1 MDLLNARLA
10 RSAAR
15 NRGFTLIELMIVVL
29 IIGIVAVIAGPGIT
43 NRLRESRADRMGQ
56 QIALSFR
63 DARLRAMGR
72 GFAVLVRYSAT
83 GFQVIEALPSGG
95 LNNCEPRLPPT
106 CLNTTW
112 SSATETRVVE
122 TVNLANLTNS
132 LTAAVTLQPANTAVT
147 ALEVCYSSRGRT
159 FSRTAAA
166 TPFTPMTNTIDVLIS
181 RGTNTLSRHV
191 LILPNGMARLAL

>member
-15 NRGFTLIELMIVVL
+15 SRGFTLIELMIVVL

-63 DARLRAMGR
+63 GARLRAMGR

-83 GFQVIEALPSGG
+83 GFQVIEALPSVG
-95 LNNCEPRLPPT
+95 LNNCEPGLPPT

-147 ALEVCYSSRGRT
+147 ALEVCYSSHGRT
-159 FSRTAAA
+159 FSRTIAAN
-166 TPFTPMTNTIDVLIS
+166 PFTPMTNTIDVLIS